1 MESSQPNG
9 VTLGLRTGASG
20 ILTPGSLTFSVQ
32 VFDGS
37 MLTRQVTSHTMTFPT
52 YQSGETVSVEIDGLE
67 PGSYQFQ
74 ATAEN
79 EFGTSQPSL
88 QTGSVNISG
97 K

>member
-1 MESSQPNG
+1 MESRRPNG
-9 VTLGLRTGASG
+9 VTLGLRTSASG
-20 ILTPGSLTFSVQ
+20 ILTPGSLTFVVQ
-32 VFDGS
+32 ISDGS
-37 MLTRQVTSHTMTFPT
+37 VLTGQAASRTMTVPM
-52 YQSGETVSVEIDGLE
+52 YESGEVVSVRIDDLE

-79 EFGTSQPSL
+79 MFGTSQPSV